1 MASEGFVVSRAFK
14 PTSEK
19 PHKKSAKAE
28 STPALLEAEDGLG
41 MAWVVEDSQDHRHQ
55 LLGPLLR
62 RALLHLGAFQALPV
76 LVNELHVVPR
86 LLSNP

>member
-1 MASEGFVVSRAFK
+1 
-14 PTSEK
+14 
-19 PHKKSAKAE
+19 
-28 STPALLEAEDGLG
+28 